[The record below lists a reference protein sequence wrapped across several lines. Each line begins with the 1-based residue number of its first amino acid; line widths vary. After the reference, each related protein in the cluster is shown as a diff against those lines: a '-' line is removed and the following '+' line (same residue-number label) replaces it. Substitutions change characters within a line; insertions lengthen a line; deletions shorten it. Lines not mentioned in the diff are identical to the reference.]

1 MRPDGLSST
10 ALNRGLHLHESRAL
24 LFLLSPLFLSPI
36 YFFFQGG
43 SSVASYHEISWGA
56 ERKLGR
62 PTEIYGRHSVTA
74 ALPLSSSCMLLS
86 QRLSSHKWEGE
97 RVEYTKGE
105 IQPQTSPLRPK
116 CFTLSTITL
125 SCVQSLELRVSSLS
139 DHVSV
144 ICVKVPELYSLDCG
158 VFYLQHPW
166 PGLPGPLSI
175 ISTRDSGRAGL
186 PPLPSTPTTSS
197 LGPWF
202 LVSRD

>member
-105 IQPQTSPLRPK
+105 IQPHCATLLLSDLNVSLFLQLPCHVFKAWSYASPVYLIMWVWSVWRYLNFIALTVV
-116 CFTLSTITL
+116 CFTFNT
-125 SCVQSLELRVSSLS
+125 
-139 DHVSV
+139 
-144 ICVKVPELYSLDCG
+144 
-158 VFYLQHPW
+158 
-166 PGLPGPLSI
+166 PGPDCL
-175 ISTRDSGRAGL
+175 D
-186 PPLPSTPTTSS
+186 P
-197 LGPWF
+197 F
-202 LVSRD
+202 L